1 MLSLHKFLFESM
13 LNRRILRI
21 QAFKAIYS
29 YAENP
34 AMTLKEAESRLDRS
48 CEATRDLYLYMLSII
63 GPLTAEASSRIEA
76 ARAKFNPTDEE
87 RNPNLKFVNNA
98 IAPIFA
104 QDPDFTKLIAKKK
117 FSWEQND
124 VLLRKLYEK
133 IRERE
138 YFKNYMASEESSL
151 EEDAAL
157 WIKIFSREFEDNAEL
172 WEILEDKS
180 IDWTDNL
187 PYALIWC
194 NRTIDEL
201 GRGARWNLPA
211 LYQSDLPGNAG
222 KESDKAFVTNLLRKA
237 FLRFGD
243 YYQMVSDCTPKW
255 DKNRICVTDLA
266 LIVCGLAEAEAF
278 PLMPGKIII
287 NEYVE
292 ISKYYSTPESR
303 AFVNGV
309 LDKLINKK

>member
-76 ARAKFNPTDEE
+76 AKAKFNPTDEE

-104 QDPDFTKLIAKKK
+104 EDPDFTKLLAKKK
-117 FSWEQND
+117 YSWDQND
-124 VLLRKLYEK
+124 VLLHKLYEK
-133 IRERE
+133 IRGRE
-138 YFKNYMASEESSL
+138 YFKTYMASEEHSI
-151 EEDAAL
+151 EEDASL
-157 WIKIFSREFEDNAEL
+157 WIKIFSREFEDNEEL

-194 NRTIDEL
+194 NRTLDEI
-201 GRGARWNLPA
+201 GRGGRWSLPA
-211 LYQSDLPGNAG
+211 LYQSDLAGNAG

-243 YYQMVSDCTPKW
+243 YYQMISDSTPKW

-266 LIVCGLAEAEAF
+266 LIVCGLAESEAF
-278 PLMPGKIII
+278 PLMPSRIII

-292 ISKYYSTPESR
+292 ISKFYSTPESR

>member
-34 AMTLKEAESRLDRS
+34 EMTLKEAESRLDRS

-63 GPLTAEASSRIEA
+63 GPITAEASSRIEA
-76 ARAKFNPTDEE
+76 ARSKFNPTEEE
-87 RNPNLKFVNNA
+87 RNPNLKFVNNRFA
-98 IAPIFA
+98 AIFA
-104 QDPDFTKLIAKKK
+104 QDPDFCKLISKKK
-117 FSWEQND
+117 LSWEPYDILIRN
-124 VLLRKLYEK
+124 LYGK

-138 YFKNYMASEESSL
+138 YFKNYLNSGEDSL

-157 WIKIFSREFEDNAEL
+157 WIRIFSREFEDNAEL
-172 WEILEDKS
+172 WDILEDRS

-194 NRTIDEL
+194 NRTIDEM
-201 GRGARWNLPA
+201 GRGTRWDMPA
-211 LYQSDLPGNAG
+211 LYQSDMPGNAG
-222 KESDKAFVTNLLRKA
+222 KESDKAFIVSLLRKA
-237 FLRFGD
+237 FLRFND
-243 YYQMVSDCTPKW
+243 YYTMVSECTPKW

-266 LIVCGLAEAEAF
+266 LIVCGLAESEAF
-278 PLMPGKIII
+278 PLMPSKIII

-292 ISKYYSTPESR
+292 ISKFYSTPESR

>member
-21 QAFKAIYS
+21 EAFKAIYS

-34 AMTLKEAESRLDRS
+34 TMTLKEAESRLDRS
-48 CEATRDLYLYMLSII
+48 CEATRDLYLYMLSLI
-63 GPLTAEASSRIEA
+63 GPLTAEASARIEA
-76 ARAKFNPTDEE
+76 AKSKFNPTEEE
-87 RNPNLKFVNNA
+87 RNPNMKFVNNS
-98 IAPIFA
+98 IAPIFT

-117 FSWEQND
+117 YSWEQND
-124 VLLRKLYEK
+124 VLIRKLYEK

-138 YFKNYMASEESSL
+138 YFKNYLASEERSL

-157 WIKIFSREFEDNAEL
+157 WIKIFSRELEDNAEL

-194 NRTIDEL
+194 NRTIDEI

-222 KESDKAFVTNLLRKA
+222 KESDKAFIVSLLRKA
-237 FLRFGD
+237 FLRFND
-243 YYQMVSDCTPKW
+243 YYTMVSECTPKW

-266 LIVCGLAEAEAF
+266 LIVCGLAESEAF
-278 PLMPGKIII
+278 PLMPSKIII

-292 ISKYYSTPESR
+292 ISKFYSTPESR

>member
-76 ARAKFNPTDEE
+76 AKAKFNPTDEE

-104 QDPDFTKLIAKKK
+104 EDPDFNKLLAKKK
-117 FSWEQND
+117 FSWDQND

-133 IRERE
+133 IRGRE
-138 YFKNYMASEESSL
+138 YFKTYMASGEQSI
-151 EEDAAL
+151 EEDASL
-157 WIKIFSREFEDNAEL
+157 WIKIFSREFEDNEEL

-194 NRTIDEL
+194 NRTLDEI
-201 GRGARWNLPA
+201 GRGGRWNLPA
-211 LYQSDLPGNAG
+211 LYQSDLAGNAG

-243 YYQMVSDCTPKW
+243 YYQMISDSTPKW

-266 LIVCGLAEAEAF
+266 LIVCGLAESEAF
-278 PLMPGKIII
+278 PLMPSRIII

-292 ISKYYSTPESR
+292 ISKFYSTPESR

>member
-21 QAFKAIYS
+21 EAFKTIYS

-76 ARAKFNPTDEE
+76 AKAKFNPTDEE

-104 QDPDFTKLIAKKK
+104 EDPDFNKLLAKKK
-117 FSWEQND
+117 FSWDQND

-133 IRERE
+133 IRGRE
-138 YFKNYMASEESSL
+138 YFKTYMASGEQSI
-151 EEDAAL
+151 EEDASL
-157 WIKIFSREFEDNAEL
+157 WIKIFSREFEDNEEL

-194 NRTIDEL
+194 NRTLDEI
-201 GRGARWNLPA
+201 GRGGRWNLPA
-211 LYQSDLPGNAG
+211 LYQSDLAGNAG

-243 YYQMVSDCTPKW
+243 YYQMISDSTPKW

-266 LIVCGLAEAEAF
+266 LIVCGLAESEAF
-278 PLMPGKIII
+278 PLMPSRIII

-292 ISKYYSTPESR
+292 ISKFYSTPESR

>member
-76 ARAKFNPTDEE
+76 AKAKFNPTDEE

-104 QDPDFTKLIAKKK
+104 EDPDFTKLLAKKK
-117 FSWEQND
+117 YSWDQND

-133 IRERE
+133 IRGRE
-138 YFKNYMASEESSL
+138 YFKTYMASEEHSI
-151 EEDAAL
+151 EEDASL
-157 WIKIFSREFEDNAEL
+157 WIKIFSREFEDNEEL

-194 NRTIDEL
+194 NRTLDEI
-201 GRGARWNLPA
+201 GRGGRWSLPA
-211 LYQSDLPGNAG
+211 LYQSDLAGNAG

-243 YYQMVSDCTPKW
+243 YYQMISDSTPKW

-266 LIVCGLAEAEAF
+266 LIVCGLAESEAF
-278 PLMPGKIII
+278 PLMPSRIII

-292 ISKYYSTPESR
+292 ISKFYSTPESR

>member
-1 MLSLHKFLFESM
+1 M

-21 QAFKAIYS
+21 EAFKTIYS

-63 GPLTAEASSRIEA
+63 GPLTAEASARIEA
-76 ARAKFNPTDEE
+76 AKAKFNPTDEE

-104 QDPDFTKLIAKKK
+104 QDPDFTKIIAKKK
-117 FSWEQND
+117 YSWDQND
-124 VLLRKLYEK
+124 VLIRKLYEK

-138 YFKNYMASEESSL
+138 YFRNYMASEERSL

-157 WIKIFSREFEDNAEL
+157 WIKIFSRELEDNAEL
-172 WEILEDKS
+172 WEILEDRS

-194 NRTIDEL
+194 NRTIDGI
-201 GRGARWNLPA
+201 GRGARWSLPA

-222 KESDKAFVTNLLRKA
+222 KESDKAFVVNLLRKA
-237 FLRFGD
+237 FLRFED

-266 LIVCGLAEAEAF
+266 LIVCGLAESEAF
-278 PLMPGKIII
+278 PLMPSKIII

-292 ISKYYSTPESR
+292 ISKFYSTPESR

>member
-1 MLSLHKFLFESM
+1 M

-34 AMTLKEAESRLDRS
+34 TMTLKEAEARLEHS
-48 CEATRDLYLYMLSII
+48 CEATRDLYLFMLSII
-63 GPLTAEASSRIEA
+63 GPLTAEASARIEA
-76 ARAKFNPTDEE
+76 AKAKFNPTEEE

-98 IAPIFA
+98 IAPLFA
-104 QDPDFTKLIAKKK
+104 SDPDFNKLIGKKK
-117 FSWEQND
+117 FSWEPYD

-138 YFKNYMASEESSL
+138 YFKNYLASGESSL

-157 WIKIFSREFEDNAEL
+157 WIKIFSREFEDNADL
-172 WEILEDKS
+172 WEILEDLN

-187 PYALIWC
+187 PYVLIWC

-201 GRGARWNLPA
+201 GRGGRWNLPA

-222 KESDKAFVTNLLRKA
+222 KESDKAFVVNLLRKA
-237 FLRFGD
+237 YSRFND
-243 YYQMVSDCTPKW
+243 YYSLVSECTPKW

-266 LIVCGLAEAEAF
+266 LIVCGLAESEAF

-303 AFVNGV
+303 AFVNGL
-309 LDKLINKK
+309 LDKLINNK

>member
-34 AMTLKEAESRLDRS
+34 AMTLGEAESRLDRS

-104 QDPDFTKLIAKKK
+104 QDPDFTKLISKKK
-117 FSWEQND
+117 FSWDQND

-138 YFKNYMASEESSL
+138 YFKNYMASGENSL

-172 WEILEDKS
+172 WEILEDRN

-194 NRTIDEL
+194 NRTLDEI

-237 FLRFGD
+237 FLRFND

-278 PLMPGKIII
+278 PLMPSKIII

-292 ISKYYSTPESR
+292 ISKFYSTPESR

>member
-1 MLSLHKFLFESM
+1 M

-21 QAFKAIYS
+21 EAFKVIFS

-63 GPLTAEASSRIEA
+63 GPLTAEASARIEA
-76 ARAKFNPTDEE
+76 AKAKFNPTEEE
-87 RNPNLKFVNNA
+87 RNPNMKFVNNA
-98 IAPIFA
+98 VAPLFA

-117 FSWEQND
+117 YSWEQND
-124 VLLRKLYEK
+124 VLIRKLYEK
-133 IRERE
+133 VRERE
-138 YFKNYMASEESSL
+138 YFKNYMASEERSL

-157 WIKIFSREFEDNAEL
+157 WIKIFSRELEDNAEL
-172 WEILEDKS
+172 WDILEDKS

-194 NRTIDEL
+194 NRTLDEI
-201 GRGARWNLPA
+201 GRGGRWNLPA

-222 KESDKAFVTNLLRKA
+222 KESDKAFVVSLLRKA
-237 FLRFGD
+237 YLRFGD
-243 YYQMVSDCTPKW
+243 YYQMISDCTPKW

-266 LIVCGLAEAEAF
+266 LIVCGLAESEAF
-278 PLMPGKIII
+278 PLMPSNIII

-292 ISKYYSTPESR
+292 ISKFYSTPESR
-303 AFVNGV
+303 AFVNGL
-309 LDKLINKK
+309 LDRLINKK

>member
-76 ARAKFNPTDEE
+76 AKAKFNPTDEE

-104 QDPDFTKLIAKKK
+104 EDPDFNKLLAKKK
-117 FSWEQND
+117 FSWDQND

-133 IRERE
+133 IRGRE
-138 YFKNYMASEESSL
+138 YFKTYMASGEHSI
-151 EEDAAL
+151 EEDASL
-157 WIKIFSREFEDNAEL
+157 WIKIFSREFEDNEEL

-194 NRTIDEL
+194 NRTLDEI
-201 GRGARWNLPA
+201 GRGGRWNLPA
-211 LYQSDLPGNAG
+211 LYQSDLAGNAG

-243 YYQMVSDCTPKW
+243 YYQMISDSTPKW

-266 LIVCGLAEAEAF
+266 LIVCGLAESEAF
-278 PLMPGKIII
+278 PLMPSRIII

-292 ISKYYSTPESR
+292 ISKFYSTPESR